1 MLKNKRH
8 NVHRE
13 VTKHYKAKERNQNGI
28 KTESERNQN
37 YLSYPGKHGRPPSVV
52 GTELPSEI
60 VHEHSVQN
68 AFGETIP
75 ALRNM
80 SMVLNKRTREINRE
94 EKKENK
100 HLAIKRRK
108 EIH

>member
-13 VTKHYKAKERNQNGI
+13 VAKHYKAKERNQSGI

-60 VHEHSVQN
+60 VHEHPVQN

-100 HLAIKRRK
+100 HFAIKRRK

>member
-1 MLKNKRH
+1 M
-8 NVHRE
+8 
-13 VTKHYKAKERNQNGI
+13 AKERNQSGI

-60 VHEHSVQN
+60 VHEHPVQN

-80 SMVLNKRTREINRE
+80 CMVLNKRTREE
-94 EKKENK
+94 TDLKKKGEQA
-100 HLAIKRRK
+100 LAIKRRK
-108 EIH
+108 EVH

>member
-13 VTKHYKAKERNQNGI
+13 VAKHYMAKERKQSGI